1 MTELTGAS
9 YDPRLHIRITQDLR
23 EKLTTGVITAGG
35 TLSITRLT
43 QEWGASRQT
52 VAKALGALEADG
64 LLRRYPG
71 LGYYVLPIPTT
82 RQAP

>member
-1 MTELTGAS
+1 MTELTGAID
-9 YDPRLHIRITQDLR
+9 DPRLHVRITQDLR

-35 TLSITRLT
+35 KLSITRLT

-52 VAKALGALEADG
+52 VAKALHTLEGDG
-64 LLRRYPG
+64 VLRRYPG
-71 LGYYVLPIPTT
+71 LGYYVLPVPST